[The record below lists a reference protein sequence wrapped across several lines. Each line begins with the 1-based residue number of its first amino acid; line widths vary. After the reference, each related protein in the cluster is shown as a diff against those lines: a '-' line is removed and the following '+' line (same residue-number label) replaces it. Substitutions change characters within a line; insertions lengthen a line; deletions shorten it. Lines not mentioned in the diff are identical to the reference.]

1 MAFKGPTYGM
11 SAEVKSKIAHKYST
25 EVERNVREWLEAQ
38 LNIKIDEGE
47 FPYGGQGIQLYM
59 KDGGVLRQMINR
71 FKPGAIAE
79 PKKKYVG
86 EFAKTKHRE
95 MIEIVMREAGK
106 IGVKN
111 QSMFD
116 VNDLYEARNMTQ
128 VLEFIVAFGGVVQ
141 TLPDFS
147 GPTLGVKPTEENK
160 RHFTD
165 EEIKA
170 ARDSQVSMQAGSNK
184 FASMSGTRVGMP
196 RHIADVTGEE
206 KKAEV
211 AAE

>member
-11 SAEVKSKIAHKYST
+11 SAEVKAKIAHKYSV
-25 EVERNVREWLEAQ
+25 EQERNVREWLEGH
-38 LNIKIDEGE
+38 LNITIDEYE
-47 FPYGGQGIQLYM
+47 VPYGGQGIQLYL
-59 KDGGVLRQMINR
+59 KDGSVLRKMINK
-71 FKPGAIAE
+71 FKPGAIPE
-79 PKKKYVG
+79 PKKKYIG
-86 EFAKTKHRE
+86 EFAKGKHRE
-95 MIEIVMREAGK
+95 MIEIVMKEAGK
-106 IGVKN
+106 MGVKN

-128 VLEFIVAFGGVVQ
+128 VLEFIVAFGGAVQ
-141 TLPDFS
+141 ALPDFS
-147 GPTLGVKPTEENK
+147 GPTLGVKPTEENR

-196 RHIADVTGEE
+196 RHIADVTGQ
-206 KKAEV
+206 
-211 AAE
+211 